1 MNPTP
6 SGSPTPPSARP
17 ATVATA
23 PAPTASRRRPAS
35 RRWLPYLGAVAV
47 VVLLAL
53 GLRPQ
58 PAPVETASAITGPLR
73 ATINEEGK
81 TRIRQRYVVSAPVA
95 GQLRRLPFKAGA
107 EVVAGETVVATIDP
121 IAPTPLDARARSLAE
136 ARRDTAQ
143 ANLAKA
149 REALRFA
156 TTDRTR
162 FERLFKEGTVSSQE
176 LETAQWRDTAAA
188 KEVSAAESALRQA
201 DAELAEFGSTSPP
214 PATPRPAALEV
225 RAPATGRILRVVEEN
240 ARVVAAGQALLE
252 IGDPADL
259 EVVIEVL
266 SRDGATVG
274 PGTRVEFDQWG
285 GNIPLVG
292 QVRLVEPAAFTKV
305 SALGV
310 DEQRVRIIAD
320 LLTPP
325 AERANLGDN
334 FRVEA
339 HLITWETPNALKL
352 PAGALFRRG
361 TNWATFVIGDGRAVR
376 RDVKVGRT
384 SGVETQVLEGIREG
398 EEVILYPGDRIREGL
413 RVRGVK
419 LSG

>member
-1 MNPTP
+1 MTPTP
-6 SGSPTPPSARP
+6 SATPARP
-17 ATVATA
+17 LATA
-23 PAPTASRRRPAS
+23 PAAAPTTRRRPPS
-35 RRWLPYLGAVAV
+35 RRGLPYVGAVLV
-47 VVLLAL
+47 VIVLAL

-58 PAPVETASAITGPLR
+58 PAPVETATAITGPLR
-73 ATINEEGK
+73 TTINEEGK

-107 EVVAGETVVATIDP
+107 EVTAGQTVVATIDP

-136 ARRDTAQ
+136 ARRDSAQ

-149 REALRFA
+149 REAHRFA
-156 TTDRTR
+156 ATDRTR

-176 LETAQWRDTAAA
+176 LETSQWRETAAA
-188 KEVSAAESALRQA
+188 KEIVAAESALRHA
-201 DAELAEFGSTSPP
+201 EAELAEFPTASPTSTAPTSAP
-214 PATPRPAALEV
+214 LEV

-266 SRDGATVG
+266 SRDGAAVT
-274 PGTRVEFDQWG
+274 PGMRVEFDQWG
-285 GNIPLVG
+285 GPTPLVG
-292 QVRLVEPAAFTKV
+292 QVRLIEPAAFTKV

-339 HLITWETPNALKL
+339 HLITWETPSTLKL
-352 PAGALFRRG
+352 PAGALFRIG

-376 RDVKVGRT
+376 RDLKVGRT
-384 SGVETQVLEGIREG
+384 SGVESQVLEGIRAG
-398 EEVILYPGDRIREGL
+398 EDVILYPGDRVREGL